1 MNKRDIGLEIL
12 QGIDE
17 IKQFRYNKKH
27 LKTRVFTEPS
37 PVAEIRAKLN
47 ISQFDFA
54 NLIGVSA
61 KTIKDWEQGRRNPTG
76 AAKSL
81 LRIAEQEPQVFT
93 RIC

>member
-12 QGIDE
+12 QGINE
-17 IKQFRYNKKH
+17 IKQFRYNKKQ

-37 PVAEIRAKLN
+37 SVAEIRAKLN

-61 KTIKDWEQGRRNPTG
+61 KTIRDWEQGRRNPTG